1 MIRTHRLPATLTIC
15 IIGLFSCRYHTLPPA
30 LPQATGKLNFAV
42 LRYDSLALEYRLDSI
57 HNRGLVLQ
65 LFVENAANN
74 NSEFQLISYAFDT
87 LGDHNNSWMPDTL
100 RVVKDSLPKAFD
112 GNIAIGNTEVT
123 REQLYDVLN
132 KPDGKRVSYDYML
145 FTPVLEGV
153 FRHVVY
159 RIMPVKNGR
168 PAEGNS
174 GKMQMTTPMPPSRVW
189 TN

>member
-1 MIRTHRLPATLTIC
+1 MIRNLLLAVAAFIC
-15 IIGLFSCRYHTLPPA
+15 FAGLFSCKHKTPLPAPENIS
-30 LPQATGKLNFAV
+30 GKMNFAL
-42 LRYDSLALEYRLDSI
+42 LRYDSTELEYRLDSI
-57 HNRGLVLQ
+57 HNRGLALQ
-65 LFVENAANN
+65 LCLVDAGNN
-74 NSEFQLISYAFDT
+74 NTDFQLISYAFDT

-100 RVVKDSLPKAFD
+100 RAISDSVRRNFD
-112 GNIAIGNTEVT
+112 GPVVVGNTEVT

-153 FRHVVY
+153 FHHIVY
-159 RIMPVKNGR
+159 RIQPIKNGK

-189 TN
+189 